1 MLRSL
6 GEEESTRFMKEKKEK
21 EKKKTLRGQKW
32 IGRDERV
39 SYDM

>member
-1 MLRSL
+1 MLCSL
-6 GEEESTRFMKEKKEK
+6 GEEERTRFTKKKKEK
-21 EKKKTLRGQKW
+21 EKKTLRGQKW